1 MACLQPPLASARHPL
16 NPCNPAPA
24 RRVSPGVTI
33 RVLLLLALGGP
44 LPTAAEVPIQSEA
57 YSAFYNLDYDRA
69 LALFERETTQNPQ
82 DPEAWNHLAH
92 GLLHRRLFLAGGMS
106 SELVSSNESLLKRPK
121 LDMPPDEEKRFIEAV
136 ERSMDLCRRRLKV
149 RKDDP
154 VALYALGVAHAH
166 RAKYHLLV
174 RKAHFDALRD
184 GNRSRGHHNRLRQ
197 VDPAHPDALLI
208 PGMHEYIASKLSP
221 FVRFMAAMAG
231 FSGNRERAIRL
242 LEESVRRGRKTGV
255 EARLLLAL
263 TFHREKLPHRALPLM
278 RDLSTAFPRN
288 YLYRGEV
295 VLLQAHA
302 GERDA
307 AVQNFAR
314 LQADTENPVPAPHLL
329 RIKQHL
335 DRLAGEE
342 ALR

>member
-1 MACLQPPLASARHPL
+1 MACLQPPLASAGRPL
-16 NPCNPAPA
+16 SPCNRASA
-24 RRVSPGVTI
+24 RRVSRSVTI
-33 RVLLLLALGGP
+33 RVPLLLVLGGL
-44 LPTAAEVPIQSEA
+44 LPAPAEVPVQSEA
-57 YSAFYNLDYDRA
+57 YSAFYSLDYDRA

-82 DPEAWNHLAH
+82 NPEAWNHLAH
-92 GLLHRRLFLAGGMS
+92 GLLHRRLFLSGGMS

-121 LDMPPDEEKRFIEAV
+121 LAMPPDEEKRFIEAV
-136 ERSMDLCRRRLKV
+136 ERSMALCRERLKV

-154 VALYALGVAHAH
+154 GALYALGVAHAH

-184 GNRSRGHHNRLRQ
+184 GNRSRTQHNRLRQ

-221 FVRFMAAMAG
+221 FVRLLAAMAG
-231 FSGNRERAIRL
+231 VSGNRDRAISL
-242 LEESVRRGRKTGV
+242 LEESVRRGQKTGV

-263 TFHREKLPHRALPLM
+263 TFHREKQPDRALPLM

-295 VLLQAHA
+295 VLLHAHA

-307 AVQNFAR
+307 AVQGFAR

-329 RIKQHL
+329 RIKEHL
-335 DRLAGEE
+335 DRLTRNE
-342 ALR
+342 ARR